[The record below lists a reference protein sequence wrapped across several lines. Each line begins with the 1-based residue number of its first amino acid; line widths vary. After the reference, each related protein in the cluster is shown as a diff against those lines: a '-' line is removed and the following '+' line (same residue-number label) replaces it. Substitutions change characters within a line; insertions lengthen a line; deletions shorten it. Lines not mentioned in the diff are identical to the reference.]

1 MGSRLVLIRYNKLS
15 SLRRF
20 DMKKFFDAFGF
31 GGGLFIAAIMVFSLA
46 WWAHAIG
53 DFLINN

>member
-1 MGSRLVLIRYNKLS
+1 
-15 SLRRF
+15 
-20 DMKKFFDAFGF
+20 MKKFFDAFGL
-31 GGGLFIAAIMVFSLA
+31 GGGLLIVAIMTFSLA